1 MTCDLNNSS
10 FYLWCLMEGLHL
22 TGGWPEFKWIIID
35 IEISD
40 DDGRGGDDCDN
51 DGGGDDSDDDA
62 AYVEDDNVIT

>member
-1 MTCDLNNSS
+1 
-10 FYLWCLMEGLHL
+10 MEGLHL

-40 DDGRGGDDCDN
+40 DDGDDCDN

-62 AYVEDDNVIT
+62 AYVEDDNVITW